1 MRCNNCG
8 SDLAPGTTFCPNC
21 GTNVTQEQVNLN
33 KQQNQTQS
41 QSQFGWQGG
50 QDQSGFGQQ
59 GQGQPQSGF
68 GQQTGPT
75 QFGSQQFNGQG
86 YGPNNPRALTNS
98 PNFTVNLIIGILY
111 TVCCCNFVFGLLG
124 LVFTFMA
131 NTAWKNG
138 DDVGYNTY
146 SKVVTIVYVLGIVL
160 YIAGLIIGL
169 MLGIYDTLFFVFN

>member
-41 QSQFGWQGG
+41 QFGWQGG
-50 QDQSGFGQQ
+50 QD
-59 GQGQPQSGF
+59 QSGF

-160 YIAGLIIGL
+160 YITGLIIGL
-169 MLGIYDTLFFVFN
+169 MLGIYDTLFFVFS